1 MIDAAK
7 IAAIEEAGTAVL
19 TLSEG
24 VEKDEFLRSRL
35 TRAEVRRQ
43 VRTIADVSLE
53 IPAMARSELAEIAW
67 EGWAFTARH
76 LHAGGDDGEVLW
88 RAVTTLIPATLSW
101 LRVYRHNQPDLF
113 IAAIAARE

>member
-7 IAAIEEAGTAVL
+7 ITAIEEAGTAVL
-19 TLSEG
+19 ILSEG
-24 VEKDEFLRSRL
+24 LEEAEFLRSRL

-53 IPAMARSELAEIAW
+53 LSAMARSELTEIAW
-67 EGWAFTARH
+67 ESWAFTARH

-88 RAVTTLIPATLSW
+88 CAVTTLIPATLSW

-113 IAAIAARE
+113 LATAAAGE